1 MMAIT
6 TATIQALRIKTDAG
20 MMDCKRALEEAG
32 GDMDAAVKILRE
44 KGIAKAAKRVDRVA
58 NEGLV
63 KIVVAGN
70 SASMLELTSETDF
83 VSRSEKFN
91 VLAQEAISFLVK
103 EQSADRDAF
112 ILAKNS
118 QGKTI
123 QDSIDELA
131 AILGEKL
138 ELGRVVTLHAKATDA
153 IGHYLHSNNKIGVL
167 LVVENGAGQDDLVKD
182 ICMHIAAANPS
193 VIGIADVSSA
203 DVAKEKEILRQQVIN
218 EGKPEAI
225 ADKIVEGKIRK
236 YYEEVC
242 LLEQTFVK
250 DPEKKIKDVVDA
262 AAKASGKALKIATF
276 VRFNIG

>member
-6 TATIQALRIKTDAG
+6 TATIQALRVKTDAG

-63 KIVVAGN
+63 KVRVSGN
-70 SASMLELTSETDF
+70 DASMLELTSETDF
-83 VSRSEKFN
+83 VSRSEKFGA
-91 VLAQEAISFLVK
+91 LADEAITLLSK
-103 EQSADRDAF
+103 EKSVNRDAF
-112 ILAKNS
+112 IVAKNI

-123 QDSIDELA
+123 LESVDELA
-131 AILGEKL
+131 GVLGEKL
-138 ELGRVVTLHAKATDA
+138 ELGRVVSISATDNDA
-153 IGHYLHSNNKIGVL
+153 IGSYLHSNNKIGVL
-167 LVVENGAGQDDLVKD
+167 VVVKNGKGQDELVKD
-182 ICMHIAAANPS
+182 LCMHIAAANPS
-193 VIGIADVSSA
+193 VISIADVSAA

-242 LLEQTFVK
+242 LLEQAFVK

-262 AAKASGKALKIATF
+262 ASKASGKTLTVSIF
-276 VRFNIG
+276 FRFNIG

>member
-1 MMAIT
+1 MAIT

-63 KIVVAGN
+63 KISISGT

-91 VLAQEAISFLVK
+91 VLAQEAIGFLAK
-103 EQSADRDAF
+103 EQSANRDEF

-118 QGKTI
+118 QEKTI
-123 QDSIDELA
+123 QDLIDELA

-138 ELGRVVTLHAKATDA
+138 ELGRVVTLQATANDA
-153 IGHYLHSNNKIGVL
+153 IGSYLHSNNKIGVL
-167 LVVENGAGQDDLVKD
+167 LVIENGSGQNDLVKD

-193 VIGIADVSSA
+193 VIGISDVSVS

-236 YYEEVC
+236 YYEEIC

-250 DPEKKIKDVVDA
+250 DPEKKIKDVVDT
-262 AAKASGKALKIATF
+262 AAKASGKALKIAKF